1 MTLVLKFSAV
11 LAAAVVSGAVAVS
24 LGIFVGLHPVAVLG
38 VASAT
43 AILVAWGLA
52 FASERVRVA
61 VMARLG
67 RSENAAGRA
76 QRVVD
81 RFGAIGLG
89 LVGLVFPGVV
99 VTALSAP
106 ALGVDR
112 RRLSIWLTVG
122 IVAWFAVFT
131 VSWWLVHSRVAR

>member
-11 LAAAVVSGAVAVS
+11 LAAAVVSGAVAVP

-89 LVGLVFPGVV
+89 LV
-99 VTALSAP
+99 AP